1 MKKTIL
7 LMLLALGVKAQQ
19 QVNIQIVRCTPTV
32 CAGDSV
38 RINYKG
44 IWPANTANQY
54 TNYIYMG
61 STPLVIKPWQYLKA
75 RPREHFAPLVQFDS
89 AHWINAKV
97 PNNTPAGVYTI
108 SCTGAQTQ
116 TIYVSSCICTVTAD
130 FSYSISNM
138 AVSFTST
145 SIGTNSNTVYNWDF
159 GVNQGYQVFSS
170 ATNYTY
176 FLPSTYSV
184 SLLVTN
190 PTCSNSITKTLT
202 VSQPT
207 LDTGI
212 NELSVLKQAPVYFDL
227 YGRPTERKYVVIL
240 IEVIGNVRRKI
251 VISE

>member
-7 LMLLALGVKAQQ
+7 ILLIALGVKAQQ
-19 QVNIQIVRCTPTV
+19 QVNLQIVRVTPTV

-38 RINYKG
+38 HINYKAA
-44 IWPANTANQY
+44 WPSNTANQY

-61 STPLVIKPWQYLKA
+61 STPLVIKSWQYLKA
-75 RPREHFAPLVQFDS
+75 RPKEYFAPVAFDS
-89 AHWINAKV
+89 AYWINAKV
-97 PNNTPAGVYTI
+97 PNNTPVGVYTI
-108 SCTGAQTQ
+108 SSTGAQTQ
-116 TIYVSSCICTVTAD
+116 TVYVSNCTCTVTAD
-130 FSYSISNM
+130 FSYSVTNM

-159 GVNQGYQVFSS
+159 GVNTGYQVFPSVTS
-170 ATNYTY
+170 YTY
-176 FLPSTYSV
+176 FFANTYTV

-190 PTCSNSITKTLT
+190 PTCSNSITKTLI

-212 NELSVLKQAPVYFDL
+212 NELRQDGIKPVYFDL
-227 YGRPTERKYVVIL
+227 YGRPTERKYGVIL
-240 IEVIGNVRRKI
+240 IEVIGNVRRKV